1 MAMSVHILCVGKLK
15 ESFYRDACAE
25 YVKRLGAYCRPTV
38 VELPEEKLPPKPSP
52 AQIDA
57 ALEKEAAAIRAKLPP
72 SAYVIALCVE
82 GRMRSSEDLAAKLRS
97 GIWGD
102 GSSKRLVFLIGG
114 SYGLDK
120 ALKGEANDR
129 LSMSPMTF
137 PHHLARVMLLEQVYR
152 AFKINEGSSY
162 HK

>member
-25 YVKRLGAYCRPTV
+25 YVKRLGAYCRLTV

-57 ALEKEAAAIRAKLPP
+57 ALEKEAVAIRAKLPP

-82 GRMRSSEDLAAKLRS
+82 GRMRSSEELAAKLRS
-97 GIWGD
+97 G
-102 GSSKRLVFLIGG
+102 V
-114 SYGLDK
+114 
-120 ALKGEANDR
+120 
-129 LSMSPMTF
+129 
-137 PHHLARVMLLEQVYR
+137 
-152 AFKINEGSSY
+152 
-162 HK
+162 